1 MICPDDMNRL
11 ADEGLSRRER
21 LELLD
26 HVRGCRRCSA
36 LLASTDPVG
45 IFSLLA
51 LETPPVDELERLS
64 ARIDS
69 EVAAAP
75 VPARATTRWV
85 SMAASVLLA
94 GIFATYLWTRPAVIP
109 EAANLRPS
117 VLDTLDLQGIPT
129 ADAAGSVEW
138 VTSPGT
144 AQVMDLSVGEM
155 QVVMI
160 FDEAMDI

>member
-1 MICPDDMNRL
+1 MSCPGDLNRL
-11 ADEGLSRRER
+11 TDDRFSRRER
-21 LELLD
+21 LDLLD

-36 LLASTDPVG
+36 ELASTDPVG
-45 IFSLLA
+45 LFSLLA

-64 ARIDS
+64 ERIDA
-69 EVAAAP
+69 EVSAAP
-75 VPARATTRWV
+75 RPARSATRWM

-94 GIFATYLWTRPAVIP
+94 GIFVTYLWTRPAVIP
-109 EAANLRPS
+109 ETANLRPS
-117 VLDTLDLQGIPT
+117 VLDSLDLQGI
-129 ADAAGSVEW
+129 AAVDAAGSVEW